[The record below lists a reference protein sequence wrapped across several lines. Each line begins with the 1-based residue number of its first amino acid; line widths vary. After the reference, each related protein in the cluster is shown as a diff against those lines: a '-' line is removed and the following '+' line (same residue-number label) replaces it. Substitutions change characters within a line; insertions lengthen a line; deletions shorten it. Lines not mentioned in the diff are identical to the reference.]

1 MRCLNALHGKGS
13 GGREVVRLLAN
24 GILLALGFVV
34 GTAYCAEGDRWGG
47 SVDATS
53 DYFVRGITR
62 SNDQGALQLDLHYLD
77 ASGFVAGLFASN
89 TQINSRARSS
99 AEIDAF
105 VGFTWNSGKDWQERA
120 LLSHYAYP
128 WSTAGSAYN
137 YDELNLMVSY
147 REWLNLELVY
157 SPDAPLWSVY
167 RGRLIGVGMES
178 AEVNL
183 QHRVLGKLSATAGY
197 GYAHF
202 EGQEPSGYGYWS
214 AGASYDLAPVT
225 LVLSYVNTTAAAKA
239 LFYNAAADGRWTG
252 TVIWRF

>member
-13 GGREVVRLLAN
+13 GGRDVVRLLAN
-24 GILLALGFVV
+24 GLVLALGLVV

-47 SVDATS
+47 SLDATS
-53 DYFVRGITR
+53 DYFVRGISR
-62 SNDQGALQLDLHYLD
+62 SNGQGALQLDLHYLD

-89 TQINSRARSS
+89 TQINSRAQSS

-128 WSTAGSAYN
+128 WSKAGSAYN

-157 SPDAPLWSVY
+157 SPDAPVWSVY
-167 RGRLIGVGMES
+167 QGRLIGVGLES

-183 QHRVLGKLSATAGY
+183 QHRVVGKLSATAGY

-202 EGQEPSGYGYWS
+202 EGQEPAGYGYWS

>member
-1 MRCLNALHGKGS
+1 MRYLNAVLGEGS

-24 GILLALGFVV
+24 GIVWALGLGF
-34 GTAYCAEGDRWGG
+34 GTAYGAEGDRWGG
-47 SVDATS
+47 SLDATS
-53 DYFVRGITR
+53 DYLVRGITR
-62 SNDQGALQLDLHYLD
+62 SNDHGALQLDLHYLD

-89 TQINSRARSS
+89 TQINSRAKSS

-105 VGFTWNSGKDWQERA
+105 VGFTWNRGGDWQGRA

-128 WSTAGSAYN
+128 WSTAGTAYN
-137 YDELNLMVSY
+137 YDELNVTVSY
-147 REWLNLELVY
+147 REWLNVELVY

-167 RGRLIGVGMES
+167 RGRLVGVGLES
-178 AEVNL
+178 AEVNF
-183 QHRVLGKLSATAGY
+183 QHRVVGKLSATAGY

-202 EGQEPSGYGYWS
+202 EGQEPAGYGYWS